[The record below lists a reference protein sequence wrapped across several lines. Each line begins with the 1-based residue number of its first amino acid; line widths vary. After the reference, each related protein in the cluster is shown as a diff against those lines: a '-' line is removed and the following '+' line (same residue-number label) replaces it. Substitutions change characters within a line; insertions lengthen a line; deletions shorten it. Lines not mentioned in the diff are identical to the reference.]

1 MDTFYYSSMSQYQSQ
16 NYSSYNHHYNNHPQP
31 NPTES
36 DSSSSAGSSESFP
49 WDEFWTNYNSIS
61 IPQLPIN
68 INDSDEIA
76 LYNMLSEQDMQKGS
90 RVVID
95 LASCASTNSSSTSE
109 SGKRSHKGVKT
120 DPTSPPSANSSSTPE
135 SGIRSYRG
143 VRRRPWGKFAA
154 EIRDSTRNGVRV
166 WIGTFDSA
174 EDAALAYDQAA
185 FAMRGPMAVLNFPME
200 IVRDSLKE
208 MKKEQEDIQEDDD
221 GCSASPVIALKRKH
235 LMRRK
240 SMGINGRK
248 RDRKQKNQSNFS
260 SENTVIFED
269 LGNDYLEQ
277 LLNCS

>member
-1 MDTFYYSSMSQYQSQ
+1 MDTFFYSSMSSYQSQ
-16 NYSSYNHHYNNHPQP
+16 YYSSYYNHPQP
-31 NPTES
+31 NPAES

-76 LYNMLSEQDMQKGS
+76 LFNMLSEQDMQKES
-90 RVVID
+90 KVVTN
-95 LASCASTNSSSTSE
+95 LASSASNYSSSTSE
-109 SGKRSHKGVKT
+109 SGKRNYRGVKT
-120 DPTSPPSANSSSTPE
+120 DPTSPPSANSSSTSK
-135 SGIRSYRG
+135 SGNRSYRG

-185 FAMRGPMAVLNFPME
+185 FAMRGSMAVLNFPME
-200 IVRDSLKE
+200 VVRNSLKE
-208 MKKEQEDIQEDDD
+208 MKKEQEDIQEADE

-240 SMGINGRK
+240 SMGNGRK